1 MEIMRFV
8 GYDIVKDIIN
18 KLKEKYEEYKFLKND
33 NLNLFVFPEVLSK
46 EIIEISEKINKKLL
60 YDSNNKDVINLHNI
74 LYEKILDEFLPIIKK
89 TSYENELFENI
100 KKYVEQL
107 TNFSFMADKKI
118 EPVVNLDNSSNNQNL
133 SQFYDYNMNSDGII
147 NYSDF
152 ENDDSSQ
159 KFPNLNE
166 SGIKKNYDDCEF
178 IDEKYDKYSKY
189 SVIIDQYIHKL
200 YYANIIVK
208 EESFNND
215 LFKSIKKHIK
225 SCKLLLD
232 YKIIR
237 DELIIRQCKIA
248 KEMLDFRYNF
258 IIPNLNLDIKKGGEI
273 YYPPYGWFGIGLNV
287 ENIYKNKYINKKVN
301 KEKDIIKAI
310 CYYPFIN
317 MSSGD
322 IKKELF
328 NIIMGEGFI
337 RNNNLQPKCRYD
349 DKRHKIDKNLY
360 QKVGVGVY
368 LSPKIN
374 LIEQKTGI
382 IHFMKRSYKIALMV
396 SVDTSK
402 IRQSDPNYW
411 VLGKKDIEINKI
423 IFKEVFWEKSFEF

>member
-18 KLKEKYEEYKFLKND
+18 KLKVKYEEYKFLKND

-46 EIIEISEKINKKLL
+46 EIIDISEKINKKFL
-60 YDSNNKDVINLHNI
+60 YDSNNKDIINLHNI
-74 LYEKILDEFLPIIKK
+74 LYKKLLSEFLPIIKK
-89 TSYENELFENI
+89 TSYENELFKNI
-100 KKYVEQL
+100 KKYVEEL
-107 TNFSFMADKKI
+107 TNFAYMADKKI
-118 EPVVNLDNSSNNQNL
+118 EPVVNLDNSSNSQNL
-133 SQFYDYNMNSDGII
+133 SQFYDYNTNGDGI

-301 KEKDIIKAI
+301 
-310 CYYPFIN
+310 
-317 MSSGD
+317 
-322 IKKELF
+322 
-328 NIIMGEGFI
+328 
-337 RNNNLQPKCRYD
+337 
-349 DKRHKIDKNLY
+349 
-360 QKVGVGVY
+360 
-368 LSPKIN
+368 
-374 LIEQKTGI
+374 
-382 IHFMKRSYKIALMV
+382 
-396 SVDTSK
+396 
-402 IRQSDPNYW
+402 
-411 VLGKKDIEINKI
+411 
-423 IFKEVFWEKSFEF
+423 